1 MVGARGL
8 CSLSG
13 RKIDSE
19 SAWGIR
25 NLHIGCWVSGRVLS
39 WSLID
44 FLRPEQGWQ
53 CERQMVPLGVA
64 LTSPGSSQ
72 HINKKTGPSQRGL
85 GSGSYQP
92 GRRAGECGRHRR
104 VGDREQSDFWEW
116 WEGRCVLVEVQSSIH
131 MSQSLLPG

>member
-1 MVGARGL
+1 MGARGL

-72 HINKKTGPSQRGL
+72 HINRLGPRRGAWALGLTSLEGGQGNVEDIAEWGIGSEVAL
-85 GSGSYQP
+85 GSG
-92 GRRAGECGRHRR
+92 GRGG
-104 VGDREQSDFWEW
+104 VS
-116 WEGRCVLVEVQSSIH
+116 
-131 MSQSLLPG
+131 

>member
-1 MVGARGL
+1 MGARGL

-72 HINKKTGPSQRGL
+72 HINKQTGPSQRGL

-92 GRRAGECGRHRR
+92 GRRAGEYSEDIAEWGTGSEVAFGSGGR
-104 VGDREQSDFWEW
+104 GGAF
-116 WEGRCVLVEVQSSIH
+116 
-131 MSQSLLPG
+131 